1 MEYAFYRI
9 KGDPENYPFLNELP
23 KGYKFAASIFYPFV
37 EMPNDW
43 KLEDYTYPTNEDLLR
58 FGKPLSW
65 AELMKDSGLNNIA
78 DMSIAVT
85 AASVFA
91 DGYFGGKTYQRPELA
106 KKLNESITGN
116 ILYPMMDGISVFLI
130 HHILSVLASKG
141 AKSIKYATLYGEQ
154 GTHKIKDLKLE
165 TINLLCDNIITISDE
180 NEEFVFTCDFD
191 EVQAR
196 LIAKEDCR
204 EVLIRNGLE
213 GIIYGEKTPL
223 LWEGSDDYILLK

>member
-1 MEYAFYRI
+1 MEFFYPI
-9 KGDPENYPFLNELP
+9 GEDPENDPLLNELP
-23 KGYKFAASIFYPFV
+23 KGYKFAAKIFYPFV
-37 EMPNDW
+37 KMLNDW
-43 KLEDYTYPTNEDLLR
+43 KYEDDNYPTNEDLLR

-65 AELMKDSGLNNIA
+65 EEIRKDSGLINISE
-78 DMSIAVT
+78 MSIAVT
-85 AASVFA
+85 AAAVLA
-91 DGYFGGKTYQRPELA
+91 DGYFGRKIYQRPDLA
-106 KKLNESITGN
+106 KKLDESLTEN
-116 ILYPMMDGISVFLI
+116 ILYPMMDKISVFLI
-130 HHILSVLASKG
+130 HRILSVLASKG

-154 GTHKIKDLKLE
+154 GTHEIKDLKLE